1 MTKERVLNTAEARKF
16 TSRKYLRWL
25 QTMSSGVNHETTL
38 YEIKPNAP
46 LNDYTR
52 CDNCK
57 EKGKF
62 LVHDKDHLNE
72 HSINI
77 VCPEG
82 SPEIFFRLLESRNS
96 A

>member
-1 MTKERVLNTAEARKF
+1 MTRERVLNTAEVMKF
-16 TSRKYLRWL
+16 TSRSYLRWL
-25 QTMSSGVNHETTL
+25 QTMSSGVSHETTL
-38 YEIKPNAP
+38 YEIKPTAP
-46 LNDYTR
+46 LNDFTR

-77 VCPEG
+77 VYPKS
-82 SPEIFFRLLESRNS
+82 SPEMFFRLLESRSS